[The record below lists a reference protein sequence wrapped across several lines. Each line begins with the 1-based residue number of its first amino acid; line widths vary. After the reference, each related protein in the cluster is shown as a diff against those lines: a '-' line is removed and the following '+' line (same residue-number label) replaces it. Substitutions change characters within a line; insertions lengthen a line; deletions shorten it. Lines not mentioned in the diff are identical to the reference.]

1 MQQFLQNLYP
11 VIDEPG
17 FQRDIGI
24 MDLLGGNITMEST
37 LGKGSRLTVTL
48 PCEVSEI
55 ERKEETA

>member
-1 MQQFLQNLYP
+1 
-11 VIDEPG
+11 
-17 FQRDIGI
+17 